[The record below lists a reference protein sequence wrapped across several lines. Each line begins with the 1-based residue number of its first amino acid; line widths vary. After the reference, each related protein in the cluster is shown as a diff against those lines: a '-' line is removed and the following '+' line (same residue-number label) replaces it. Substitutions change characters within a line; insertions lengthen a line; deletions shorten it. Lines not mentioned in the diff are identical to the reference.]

1 MLIEYFLQYFCALCE
16 GTRQPPDGLTLHG
29 EDAAARA
36 AELLPQIERMGAAG
50 FVRLCAEAEGIQI
63 PQQVFDS
70 FDPAQLSAMLSQ
82 LQAAPEQPPARP
94 APEAAP
100 SAEPVKSEVRE
111 IYEVFLD
118 SVCLD
123 DALLQYLID
132 IVKRGA
138 QDEFKTLSHA
148 AARTLL
154 DMDDFLAWLGNKEL
168 LADADERACAA
179 IMDGC
184 LARLA
189 SEGQLELLA
198 ALISGDE
205 QTFKLFRTQA
215 PELLHL
221 PDATYDWY
229 CRNYLDKYYPV
240 RFLMRFHGVTF
251 PSAT

>member
-1 MLIEYFLQYFCALCE
+1 MLIEYFLQYFSELCE
-16 GTRQPPDGLTLHG
+16 GTRQPPCGVTLTAQ
-29 EDAAARA
+29 DASARA
-36 AELLPQIERMGAAG
+36 AELLPQIERMGVAG
-50 FVRLCAEAEGIQI
+50 FVRLCAEADGTQI
-63 PQQVFDS
+63 SQEIFDS
-70 FDPAQLSAMLSQ
+70 FDPAQLSAMLSH
-82 LQAAPEQPPARP
+82 LTAAPEEAAPAP
-94 APEAAP
+94 EPEAAP
-100 SAEPVKSEVRE
+100 PAEPVKSEIRD

-132 IVKRGA
+132 VVKRGA
-138 QDEFKTLSHA
+138 HDEFKTLSHA

-168 LADADERACAA
+168 LADADERECAV

-184 LARLA
+184 LSRLA
-189 SEGQLELLA
+189 HEGQLELLA

-205 QTFKLFRTQA
+205 QTFKLFRTLS

-229 CRNYLDKYYPV
+229 CKNYLDKYYPV